1 MFAKYMRKTL
11 AKEIKHS
18 GKSSKKKQ
26 RAHSQ
31 NSSNQEMA
39 DMYKRVFS
47 RPFLF
52 QSGSLLN
59 TKSSKMAESR
69 ARPVHIKEESEINE
83 LI

>member
-1 MFAKYMRKTL
+1 
-11 AKEIKHS
+11 
-18 GKSSKKKQ
+18 
-26 RAHSQ
+26 
-31 NSSNQEMA
+31 MA

-52 QSGSLLN
+52 QSGSLRN